1 MFTGII
7 EQVGVVVA
15 NTALTHGHRL
25 EILANFEQI
34 ALGES
39 IAVNGVCLTITD
51 HKLTFDLSQE
61 TINCTALG
69 QLQPNDRVNLERA
82 LTGATRMG
90 GHYVSGH
97 VDKTALIE
105 TIQPMGDYIE
115 LCLSGFTK
123 AYQGYLFAKGSITID
138 GVSLTINRVIADTV
152 NLMLIPHTLKK
163 TTLGHYASGHK
174 VNIEFD
180 YLARIV
186 AHQLQC
192 RKEIVS

>member
-15 NTALTHGHRL
+15 NTALAHGHRL
-25 EILANFEQI
+25 EILANFEQL

-39 IAVNGVCLTITD
+39 IAVNGVCLTLTD
-51 HKLTFDLSQE
+51 RTLTFDLSQE
-61 TINCTALG
+61 TIHCTALG
-69 QLQPNDRVNLERA
+69 PLQANDRVNLERA
-82 LTGATRMG
+82 LTGAARMG

-97 VDKTALIE
+97 VDKTAVVQSM
-105 TIQPMGDYIE
+105 QPMGDYIE
-115 LCLSGFTK
+115 LCLGGFTK
-123 AYQGYLFAKGSITID
+123 ADQDYLFAKGSITID
-138 GVSLTINRVIADTV
+138 GVSLTMNRVIADTV
-152 NLMLIPHTLKK
+152 SIMLIPHTLKN
-163 TTLGHYASGHK
+163 TTLGQYTAGHK

-192 RKEIVS
+192 REEVVS